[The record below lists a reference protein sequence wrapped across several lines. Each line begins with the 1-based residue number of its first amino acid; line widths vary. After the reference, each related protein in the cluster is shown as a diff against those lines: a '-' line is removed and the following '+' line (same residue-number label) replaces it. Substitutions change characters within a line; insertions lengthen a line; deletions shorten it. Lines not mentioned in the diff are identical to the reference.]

1 VQACPCCNQPIT
13 CAVALKTVEWFV
25 PPTLAQIVRTLERAG
40 GGPLNVGALTNG
52 VWKSDYARPINAEAS
67 VRNAIRRGR
76 DDMKLLG
83 WDVVNIPH
91 AHGFALKRHE
101 GE

>member
-1 VQACPCCNQPIT
+1 MQACPCCNQPIT
-13 CAVALKTVEWFV
+13 CAVALKTVAWFV
-25 PPTLAQIVRTLERAG
+25 PATLAQVVRTLERAG
-40 GGPLNVGALTNG
+40 GGPLNIGALTNG
-52 VWKSDYARPINAEAS
+52 VWQSDYARPINAEAS

-76 DDMKLLG
+76 VDMKLLG